1 MAIDRSS
8 IELFDDLCFAWI
20 DPHHAERKIWVAD
33 DVCKHREREQG
44 RAMSA
49 VSPSA
54 KPKKASH
61 EHAQRR
67 GRTALDVRLMTV
79 LRVLQ
84 EVAHLKQPS
93 SLEVLE
99 LDILCA
105 AEGGCRG
112 CRV

>member
-54 KPKKASH
+54 K
-61 EHAQRR
+61 QRR
-67 GRTALDVRLMTV
+67 RAMSTRSGG
-79 LRVLQ
+79 
-84 EVAHLKQPS
+84 
-93 SLEVLE
+93 
-99 LDILCA
+99 
-105 AEGGCRG
+105 AERPWM
-112 CRV
+112 